1 MIIPVVTSSLPLNTT
16 LYPTDLND
24 TNAANHSITDSSNL
38 AQLDREFASAISDLE
53 AALSVLTF
61 LMCFFVNCF
70 LIYSSPDSNAL
81 RSKKNVLLTAL
92 LCSAGFAFAAN
103 SFRTG
108 SFTYANQM
116 ASSVGIAIMQIVY
129 LSYSW
134 IRSRDIFAI
143 ESNRITFAIFYG
155 INIFAQIACIGPVVS
170 MALTIQ
176 GENKLV
182 GWLTTNLVG
191 ALVVV
196 LDCYSAYSCGR
207 HYFRKTIEVLESH
220 GSSAKGARYF
230 PIVAVHQLCASCGTL
245 LMIAL
250 YAGETVLNLKRG
262 VSVDDMHTFYICSAF
277 FNLAM
282 FMVMVSLASMK
293 VRLITVF
300 ID

>member
-1 MIIPVVTSSLPLNTT
+1 MIVPIVNSSLPLNTT
-16 LYPTDLND
+16 IYPTDSNGTIGAND
-24 TNAANHSITDSSNL
+24 SSTDSSNL

-116 ASSVGIAIMQIVY
+116 ASSVGMAIMQIVY

-143 ESNRITFAIFYG
+143 ESNKITFAIFYG
-155 INIFAQIACIGPVVS
+155 INICAQLACIGPVVS

-191 ALVVV
+191 VLVVAV
-196 LDCYSAYSCGR
+196 DCFSAYSCGK
-207 HYFRKTIEVLESH
+207 HYFRKTVEVLESH
-220 GSSAKGARYF
+220 GSTAKGARYF

-250 YAGETVLNLKRG
+250 YAGETVLSLKRG
-262 VSVDDMHTFYICSAF
+262 ASVDDMHAFYICSAF
-277 FNLAM
+277 FNLAL